1 MKCPAGLAVRLAIL
15 AFAAA
20 CARGQAP
27 RAEPTTGALS
37 LPGARIHYETAGRG
51 DPVVFIHGGQMDSR
65 LWDDQFARYAREFRV
80 IRYDVRGFGRTGRST
95 ERFASEEDLYE
106 LLRAL
111 GVERTHIVG
120 LSLGGRIGVDFAL
133 THPRMVRSLVLA
145 GPGLSGFPWTP
156 NEGPWLD
163 SIVAAYEGRDS
174 VRMTELWLEHEYMIP
189 VMERPELAPRVRRLA
204 RENASAWM
212 QPDSLERPL
221 SPPAF
226 GRLREIRA
234 PVLALVGSRDV
245 ADIRRIVDTIAAA
258 VPRAR
263 KVVMQSAGHIL
274 NLEGRKD
281 FDRVVL
287 EFLREN

>member
-1 MKCPAGLAVRLAIL
+1 MIRHVWLAIPL
-15 AFAAA
+15 GMFALGGG
-20 CARGQAP
+20 CARGQP
-27 RAEPTTGALS
+27 PLAEPTTGALA
-37 LPGARIHYETAGRG
+37 LPGARLHYETAGSG

-80 IRYDVRGFGRTGRST
+80 IRYDVRGFGRTGRSVG
-95 ERFASEEDLYE
+95 RFASEEDLRE

-111 GVERTHIVG
+111 DVQLAHIVG

-156 NEGPWLD
+156 SEGPWLD
-163 SIVAAYEGRDS
+163 SVVVAYEARDS
-174 VRMTELWLEHEYMIP
+174 VRMTELWLQHEYMIP

-226 GRLREIRA
+226 GRLPEIRA

-258 VPRAR
+258 VPGAR
-263 KVVMQSAGHIL
+263 KVVLQGAGHIL
-274 NLEGRKD
+274 NLERREE

-287 EFLREN
+287 WFLREN